1 MLAATIPI
9 ATLFTGVGFIA
20 VTSWVADQV
29 LMDLRKIMQD
39 RQRRR

>member
-9 ATLFTGVGFIA
+9 ATVVTVVALIAITG
-20 VTSWVADQV
+20 WVADQT
-29 LMDLRKIMQD
+29 LMDLRKIRQD